1 MFRNVLS
8 ALNEALDI
16 TLHLHPL
23 IGHFQVIFSFVSL
36 DLHINVQGIEN
47 ADYTE
52 LRPLLAPLMHTVC
65 LVYANSGY
73 YNTTARV
80 IVLMQVTLLSYA
92 SHLFLTAN
100 VRKLAIYLL
109 MFPENFLTLLPSF
122 KLR

>member
-23 IGHFQVIFSFVSL
+23 IGHFQVIVNFEFL
-36 DLHINVQGIEN
+36 DLHLFDQGIEN

-73 YNTTARV
+73 YNTTAKV
-80 IVLMQVTLLSYA
+80 IVLMQVTLSMKC
-92 SHLFLTAN
+92 HIFPTAN
-100 VRKLAIYLL
+100 LRKLAIYSL
-109 MFPENFLTLLPSF
+109 MFQENFLTLLLSF